1 MTTLLH
7 CTKTCVGV
15 EFRRGKPIR
24 EPIIVLAIFVI
35 LFFKDHVIIAH
46 QLKLVVPV

>member
-1 MTTLLH
+1 M
-7 CTKTCVGV
+7 CGGGIS
-15 EFRRGKPIR
+15 RGKPIR

-35 LFFKDHVIIAH
+35 LLFFKDHVIIAH